1 MKIRL
6 GYACISNA
14 LDETSSSLL
23 TYSQF
28 KKLEDIKKGVG
39 YNKLN
44 EVIISNFKSLENIL
58 QYNIRNDIYFYRL
71 SSNIIPLLTHPDV
84 EIDLNKYKRYF
95 SNIGKIIKENNI
107 RVDMHV
113 DPYYVLNSV
122 SDNVVKS
129 TINICKIY
137 HNMFKLMKIKSNL
150 IFHVGGKTIS
160 KEEGIKRFLNNFKLL
175 DKEIQDMIMIEND
188 DKIYNIIDCINI
200 SKEINCKIC
209 LDYHHYKCNNDKE
222 NISNYLEYI
231 FNTFDG
237 IPKVHFSSPKSKKEY
252 RAHHDFI
259 DIKEFVKFLDM
270 INACDRDIDI
280 MIEAK
285 MKDDALFRLI
295 RQLKY
300 LGYKVSKT
308 TIYL

>member
-1 MKIRL
+1 
-6 GYACISNA
+6 
-14 LDETSSSLL
+14 
-23 TYSQF
+23 
-28 KKLEDIKKGVG
+28 
-39 YNKLN
+39 
-44 EVIISNFKSLENIL
+44 
-58 QYNIRNDIYFYRL
+58 
-71 SSNIIPLLTHPDV
+71 
-84 EIDLNKYKRYF
+84 
-95 SNIGKIIKENNI
+95 
-107 RVDMHV
+107 
-113 DPYYVLNSV
+113 
-122 SDNVVKS
+122 
-129 TINICKIY
+129 
-137 HNMFKLMKIKSNL
+137 MFKLMKIKSNL

-222 NISNYLEYI
+222 DISNYLEYI

-270 INACDRDIDI
+270 IKACDRDIDI

-300 LGYKVSKT
+300 LGYKLSET

>member
-300 LGYKVSKT
+300 LGYKLSET

>member
-14 LDETSSSLL
+14 LDKTSSSLL
-23 TYSQF
+23 TYSHF

-71 SSNIIPLLTHPDV
+71 SSNIIPLLTHPEV
-84 EIDLNKYKRYF
+84 EIDLNKYNSYF
-95 SNIGKIIKENNI
+95 SNIGKIITENNI

-160 KEEGIKRFLNNFKLL
+160 KEDGIKRFINNFKLL

-209 LDYHHYKCNNDKE
+209 LDYHHYKCNNYKE
-222 NISNYLEYI
+222 DISNYLEYI

-259 DIKEFVKFLDM
+259 DIKEFVKFLNM
-270 INACDRDIDI
+270 IKVCDRDIDI

-300 LGYKVSKT
+300 LGYKVEGT
-308 TIYL
+308 TIIM